1 MTYAVLVHQCGGPEA
16 LQWEPYEIPEPS
28 GEEVRIRHTAIG
40 LNFVDIYERSGLYKR
55 ELPFV
60 PGHEA
65 AGVVVKVGNAVTRLR
80 IGDRV
85 AYASPGMGSYCEERN
100 IAADRLVKLPGEID
114 DRQAAALMLKGLTAE
129 ALVRRVFALRAQHV
143 ALIHAAAGGV
153 GSILVQ
159 WAKHIGATVFA
170 VVGSERKRELVKAQ
184 GVEDVWLSSEPW
196 DDRVRELGGAD
207 VVYDSVGLETFIKS
221 LDCLKRR
228 GTMITFGNASGPPP
242 AISPLELSK
251 RGSLFLTRPS
261 VFDYINTPQELDSAA
276 QELLQ
281 LTTRSVIG
289 VHVGQTYPLQD
300 AARAHRDLESRQT
313 TGSTV
318 LLP

>member
-1 MTYAVLVHQCGGPEA
+1 MTHAIRVHQFGGPEV
-16 LQWEPYEIPEPS
+16 LRWEPYEDRQL
-28 GEEVRIRHTAIG
+28 GADEVRIRHTAIG

-65 AGVVVKVGNAVTRLR
+65 AGVVTEVGGAETRLR
-80 IGDRV
+80 VGDRI
-85 AYASPGMGSYCEERN
+85 AYANSGVGSYSQERT
-100 IAADRLVKLPGEID
+100 IAADRLVKLPDAID
-114 DRQAAALMLKGLTAE
+114 DRHAAALMLKGLTAQ
-129 ALVRRVFALRAQHV
+129 ALVRRVFPLHAQHV
-143 ALIHAAAGGV
+143 VLIHAAAGGV
-153 GSILVQ
+153 GLLLVQ
-159 WAKHIGATVFA
+159 WARHIGATVLA
-170 VVGSERKRELVKAQ
+170 VVGSERKRELVRSQ
-184 GVEDVWLSSEPW
+184 GVEHTWLSSEPW
-196 DDRVRELGGAD
+196 EERVREFGGCDA
-207 VVYDSVGLETFIKS
+207 VYDSVGQDTFIKS

-228 GTMITFGNASGPPP
+228 GMMITFGNASGPPP

-261 VFDYINTPQELDSAA
+261 VFDYITTAQELAPAA
-276 QELLQ
+276 QELFE

-300 AARAHRDLESRQT
+300 ASHAHRDLESRHT

>member
-1 MTYAVLVHQCGGPEA
+1 
-16 LQWEPYEIPEPS
+16 
-28 GEEVRIRHTAIG
+28 
-40 LNFVDIYERSGLYKR
+40 
-55 ELPFV
+55 
-60 PGHEA
+60 
-65 AGVVVKVGNAVTRLR
+65 
-80 IGDRV
+80 
-85 AYASPGMGSYCEERN
+85 
-100 IAADRLVKLPGEID
+100 
-114 DRQAAALMLKGLTAE
+114 
-129 ALVRRVFALRAQHV
+129 
-143 ALIHAAAGGV
+143 V

-170 VVGSERKRELVKAQ
+170 VVGSEQKREQVRSHA
-184 GVEDVWLSSEPW
+184 VEHVWLSNEPW
-196 DDRVRELGGAD
+196 DERVRELGGVD
-207 VVYDSVGLETFIKS
+207 VVYDSVGKDTFIQS

-228 GTMITFGNASGPPP
+228 GTMVTFGNASGPPP

-261 VFDYINTPQELDSAA
+261 VFDYITTARELEPAA
-276 QELLQ
+276 QELFE

-300 AARAHRDLESRQT
+300 AGRAHRDLESRRT